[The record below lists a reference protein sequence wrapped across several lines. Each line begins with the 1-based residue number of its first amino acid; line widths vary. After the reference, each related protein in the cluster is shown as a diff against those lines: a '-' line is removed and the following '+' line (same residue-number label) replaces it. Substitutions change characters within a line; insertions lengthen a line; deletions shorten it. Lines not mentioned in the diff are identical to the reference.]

1 MPGERLGYLDY
12 LREAFRHRVRIGW
25 LGHMPLNQMALA
37 VLGMVGFVNPG
48 FWFLGAAGEV
58 AYLAFLSTNA
68 TFQKVIQGRRL
79 LARQAGHDE
88 RVQRLFEALGSESR
102 ERYRRLLQQCRVILG
117 ISQTVEEDSL
127 GTLNDLKTGGLSQL
141 LWLFLRL
148 LSSRELIT
156 THLSQ
161 VDSESLGQEVG
172 RLKARLAQMTPDS
185 PLARSLAGTLEIQSK
200 RLENLR
206 RARESF
212 DVIQAELDR
221 IERQVQLLR
230 EESAVGGTP
239 EMLSVR
245 LDAVT
250 ATLGDTSRWMDQHA
264 DLFGA
269 LVSNED
275 EASTALPRLKDA
287 EATPPPPPPPARQ
300 KG

>member
-1 MPGERLGYLDY
+1 MAGEPLGYFDY
-12 LREAFRHRVRIGW
+12 LREAFRRRVRLGW
-25 LGHMPLNQMALA
+25 LGHMPVNHMALVTA
-37 VLGMVGFVNPG
+37 GLLGFINPG
-48 FWFLGAAGEV
+48 FWFLGAAAEI
-58 AYLAFLSTNA
+58 AYLAFLSTNP
-68 TFQKVIQGRRL
+68 TFQKLIQGERL
-79 LARQAGHDE
+79 LARQAGFDD

-117 ISQTVEEDSL
+117 ISQTVADDSL
-127 GTLNDLKTGGLSQL
+127 GTLNELKTGGLSQL

-161 VDSESLGQEVG
+161 VDAESLGQEVA
-172 RLKARLAQMTPDS
+172 RLKARLAQTAPDS
-185 PLARSLAGTLEIQSK
+185 ALARSLTGTLEIQSK
-200 RLENLR
+200 RLENLK

-239 EMLSVR
+239 EALSAR

-250 ATLGDTSRWMDQHA
+250 ATLGDTSKWMDQHA

-269 LVSNED
+269 LAGD
-275 EASTALPRLKDA
+275 DLEASAALPRLRDA
-287 EATPPPPPPPARQ
+287 EAGAPPPPRARQ
-300 KG
+300 KE